1 MSDLGAGG
9 RTRHVLPLG
18 PGGLRRS
25 SGARGAQG
33 RGGTKAAR
41 STVLVHL
48 GEQLR
53 VDREAAVHGV
63 TRLGAQPLRKLSL
76 HLVRG
81 RGRGGVRRGRIDDWV
96 GEEVLAR
103 GGLRVVR

>member
-1 MSDLGAGG
+1 MEQAARVAG
-9 RTRHVLPLG
+9 RD
-18 PGGLRRS
+18 
-25 SGARGAQG
+25 
-33 RGGTKAAR
+33 GTKAAR

-76 HLVRG
+76 YLVRG
-81 RGRGGVRRGRIDDWV
+81 RVRGRVRDGVRRGRTDDCV
-96 GEEVLAR
+96 GEEV
-103 GGLRVVR
+103 

>member
-1 MSDLGAGG
+1 MEQAARVAG
-9 RTRHVLPLG
+9 RD
-18 PGGLRRS
+18 
-25 SGARGAQG
+25 
-33 RGGTKAAR
+33 GTKAAR

-76 HLVRG
+76 HLVKRGGGGGAG
-81 RGRGGVRRGRIDDWV
+81 RGRGADWV
-96 GEEVLAR
+96 GEEVKAR
-103 GGLRVVR
+103 GGLRAVR